1 MADLIGKFRQMAV
14 DYKTHDAL
22 VTFAIRAD
30 LGALEEE
37 IKGYGDNDI
46 CIRISAYSP
55 KRSLNANAYF
65 HSLCREIGRKIEQSE
80 GYVKNSMISQ
90 YGQTDLMENGERWI
104 IKTNLDLSKM
114 WEQENFHTKP
124 LGGKEENGQQVFFY
138 AVMRGSHTYT
148 VKEMSQLIDGTV
160 REAKELGIPTIS
172 DKDMERMLE
181 FWGVLIERRK
191 RIHEERVR
199 SKGENRE

>member
-37 IKGYGDNDI
+37 IKGYGEKDLFI
-46 CIRISAYSP
+46 KISAYSP

-65 HSLCREIGRKIEQSE
+65 HSLCREIGHRIERTE
-80 GYVKNSMISQ
+80 TYIKNAMISS
-90 YGQTDLMENGERWI
+90 YGQPDFMENGDKWI
-104 IKTNLDLSKM
+104 IKTNLDVLKM
-114 WEQENFHTKP
+114 WEQETLHTKP
-124 LGGKEENGQQVFFY
+124 MEVRKENGSDVFFY
-138 AVMRGSHTYT
+138 AVMRPSHTYT

-160 REAKELGIPTIS
+160 QEAKELGVPTIS
-172 DKDMERMLE
+172 EKEMEKLLNA
-181 FWGVLIERRK
+181 WK
-191 RIHEERVR
+191 
-199 SKGENRE
+199 K